1 MKRSSVG
8 CRATRRSEWKD
19 AEPAVVTLRLVGRL
33 GGPEARELARAR
45 NAVGLTQPHQTV
57 LFDLTGLTGVDIVGK
72 ELLAQAHRN
81 GGRLVGG
88 ATSRAIVDEIIA
100 GSGIENGPTVKQER
114 VRDGLSGRVHAVF
127 GS

>member
-1 MKRSSVG
+1 
-8 CRATRRSEWKD
+8 
-19 AEPAVVTLRLVGRL
+19 VVTLRLVGRL

-72 ELLAQAHRN
+72 EFLAQAHRS
-81 GGRLVGG
+81 GDTLVGG
-88 ATSRAIVDEIIA
+88 ATSGAIVDEIIA
-100 GSGIENGPTVKQER
+100 GSGIENGSNGEAGA